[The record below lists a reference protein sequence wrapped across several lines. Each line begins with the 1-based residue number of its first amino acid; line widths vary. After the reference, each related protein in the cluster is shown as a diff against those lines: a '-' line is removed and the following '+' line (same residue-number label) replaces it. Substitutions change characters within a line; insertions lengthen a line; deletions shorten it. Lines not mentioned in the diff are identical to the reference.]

1 MFDAARPLEAK
12 TTMIFDRRQHEQT
25 LLLLG
30 VSWRRRR
37 WRFPAHVTRL
47 GARAVCVPKR
57 LVAET
62 RVLEVNGQLAKV
74 FRLAGPDGRPGIR
87 LAPGERFRVDGV
99 QV

>member
-1 MFDAARPLEAK
+1 MSKLYS
-12 TTMIFDRRQHEQT
+12 RRE
-25 LLLLG
+25 
-30 VSWRRRR
+30 
-37 WRFPAHVTRL
+37 FL
-47 GARAVCVPKR
+47 GAAVAAGVLPMLPGWAACAVCVPKR

>member
-1 MFDAARPLEAK
+1 MSKLYSRREFLGAAVAA
-12 TTMIFDRRQHEQT
+12 
-25 LLLLG
+25 G
-30 VSWRRRR
+30 VL
-37 WRFPAHVTRL
+37 PML
-47 GARAVCVPKR
+47 PGGARAVCVPKR

-74 FRLAGPDGRPGIR
+74 FRLSGPDGRPGIR